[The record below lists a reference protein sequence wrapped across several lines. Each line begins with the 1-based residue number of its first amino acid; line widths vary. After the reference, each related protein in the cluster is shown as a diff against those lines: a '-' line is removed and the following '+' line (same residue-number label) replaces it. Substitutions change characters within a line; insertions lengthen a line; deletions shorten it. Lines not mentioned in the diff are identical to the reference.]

1 MNPHE
6 IFDLPPSARVS
17 LHARGELAAWDR
29 LNPLSGLHEIGHASL
44 RPASPPEIALAL
56 HSHARDFAIKKLKFK
71 SLKKSITDRLMAV
84 GPYKSGEESRCL
96 LHQGEPPRRDALPA
110 ALVPA
115 ALSDAP
121 AIAAML
127 QAPFAAEDLF
137 KPGWFNAFLLW
148 EGERIGFGSCV
159 RGPLGGEIIHL
170 YLQPKWRRQ
179 GHGKSLLNAL
189 LESLRGHAPGL
200 RALNLETRNEPA
212 LRLFESYQFR
222 WDRDLYFNVYAK

>member
-29 LNPLSGLHEIGHASL
+29 LNPFSGLTEISHASL

-56 HSHARDFAIKKLKFK
+56 HSHARDFGIKKLKFK

-96 LHQGEPPRRDALPA
+96 LYQGEPPQREAPAAELIPA
-110 ALVPA
+110 ALA
-115 ALSDAP
+115 DAP
-121 AIAAML
+121 AIEAL
-127 QAPFAAEDLF
+127 LKAPFIAEDLF
-137 KPGWFNAFLLW
+137 KPGWFSAFLKL
-148 EGERIGFGSCV
+148 EGETIGFGSCV

-170 YLQPKWRRQ
+170 YLQPSWRRK

-189 LESLRGHAPGL
+189 LDSLAGHKPAM
-200 RALNLETRNEPA
+200 RALNLETKNEPA
-212 LRLFESYQFR
+212 LKLFESYQFR